1 MRALRIIQRKPVCKF
16 ERKVAVS
23 AFPQISPGCKNC
35 SFKFGYAL
43 ILLLLDDDVLAETVS
58 EAEAAGGRRYT
69 PVLAWDHMRRQVRK
83 TYD

>member
-1 MRALRIIQRKPVCKF
+1 M
-16 ERKVAVS
+16 
-23 AFPQISPGCKNC
+23 
-35 SFKFGYAL
+35 
-43 ILLLLDDDVLAETVS
+43 LLLLDDDVLAETVS

>member
-23 AFPQISPGCKNC
+23 AFPQISPECKNC

-43 ILLLLDDDVLAETVS
+43 IDDDVLAETVA
-58 EAEAAGGRRYT
+58 EAEAAGGRRYP